1 MRMKFWVAAVAALLL
16 AMLMVSNASA
26 SLAQF
31 SGNWVNADPAGGITK
46 LKVTVTG
53 PNAKVQ
59 AWGSCTP
66 TDCDWGEVKA
76 TAFATS
82 VSASIASD
90 ARYLMA
96 VFTESFKKTTMTMTP
111 SGNRLKV
118 TYLTQFTDNSGR
130 TSYGSEETFKRP

>member
-1 MRMKFWVAAVAALLL
+1 MRFGVAAVATLLL
-16 AMLMVSNASA
+16 AMLMASNASA

-31 SGNWVNADPAGGITK
+31 SGNWVNADPATGGVTK

-53 PNAKVQ
+53 PNAKVH

-82 VSASIASD
+82 VSASITSD

-96 VFTESFKKTTMTMTP
+96 VFTESFKKTTMIMTP

-118 TYLTQFTDNSGR
+118 TYLTQFTDGSGR
-130 TSYGSEETFKRP
+130 TSYASEENFKRP

>member
-1 MRMKFWVAAVAALLL
+1 MRFWVAVVAALLL

-26 SLAQF
+26 SMAQF
-31 SGNWVNADPAGGITK
+31 SGKWVNADPATGGITK
-46 LKVTVTG
+46 LTVTVTG
-53 PNAKVQ
+53 PNAKVH

-96 VFTESFKKTTMTMTP
+96 VFTESFKKTTMIMMP
-111 SGNRLKV
+111 SGNSLKV
-118 TYLTQFTDNSGR
+118 TYLTQFTDSSGR
-130 TSYGSEETFKRP
+130 TGYGGEETFKRP